1 MNSESVGAGRLHP
14 KIFDTMRIRVV
25 SMENGESELAMPFLE
40 EYTQPY
46 GMLHGGAVFTLA
58 DSACAAA
65 VATVARRGKKFV
77 TAAMSINYLEPVTG
91 GDTVCRARVLRQ
103 GRTVPVEASLWNS
116 DVLVAKATATYTI
129 MD

>member
-1 MNSESVGAGRLHP
+1 MNAEPVGAFPLHP
-14 KIFDTMRIRVV
+14 KIFDTMRIEVLR
-25 SMENGESELAMPFLE
+25 MEDGESELAMPFLE

-58 DSACAAA
+58 DSACAVA
-65 VATVARRGKKFV
+65 VATVAKRGKRFV

-91 GDTVCRARVLRQ
+91 GDTVCRARVLRR
-103 GRTVPVEASLWNS
+103 GRIVPVEASLWNS

-129 MD
+129 VD

>member
-1 MNSESVGAGRLHP
+1 
-14 KIFDTMRIRVV
+14 
-25 SMENGESELAMPFLE
+25 MENGESELAMPFLE

-65 VATVARRGKKFV
+65 VAKRGKKFV
-77 TAAMSINYLEPVTG
+77 TAAMSISYLEPVTG